1 MSGKGTVQRAVSD
14 SVRCIQKI
22 SKVQVGWTKPMQNWP
37 MQSRLGW
44 RAACII
50 WWQAVLSHQIG
61 GSLFSD
67 SCECVSQWQ
76 WSNEG
81 FVERS
86 QSAVQFLVPCAR
98 LRTSKKD
105 QKKSFFDPPCIA
117 HYKVDILCAYK
128 VGFRSPLYI
137 PTMGDKAVFCAR
149 NMPLDLE
156 DDFIRTLAFQFIPGW
171 FPTRK
176 RLNICGNAFYR
187 PLVPFH
193 NMSHHPLYRNMSPQL
208 FRANI
213 FLLGL
218 YTWQSTL

>member
-14 SVRCIQKI
+14 CVRCIQKI

-61 GSLFSD
+61 GGLFSD

-86 QSAVQFLVPCAR
+86 HSAVQFLVPCAR

-105 QKKSFFDPPCIA
+105 QKSCFLFYLNSCRGGSSCSCWACGGVLKDPAEWQVCNYIAYFWWSFTWT
-117 HYKVDILCAYK
+117 
-128 VGFRSPLYI
+128 G
-137 PTMGDKAVFCAR
+137 VFCCVWSMDVLAR
-149 NMPLDLE
+149 SCHIWKRRGKQERLQMDGLQPLPQ
-156 DDFIRTLAFQFIPGW
+156 A
-171 FPTRK
+171 RK
-176 RLNICGNAFYR
+176 A
-187 PLVPFH
+187 
-193 NMSHHPLYRNMSPQL
+193 
-208 FRANI
+208 RAWA
-213 FLLGL
+213 
-218 YTWQSTL
+218 Y